1 MPGDVP
7 TEGELLRQMETVVA
21 ERPAACPVEA
31 LALPGGDVAIA
42 GGDSPAADKRG
53 TVTAEWIHP
62 TVWAPFKPNQVSTGR
77 MLTIAVDSVTAPN
90 LLLTVKGPG
99 RRFRCK
105 AWQPQGKLAWVDIK
119 NAHPLGPDC
128 WVGESP
134 CWQTNVRFAPNGPRG
149 NYSLQLCHAGSGDVV
164 ATHAYIFENSPHEA
178 AAKQRVLL
186 WPP

>member
-1 MPGDVP
+1 MAGGATDHAQPAVMAP
-7 TEGELLRQMETVVA
+7 N
-21 ERPAACPVEA
+21 PAA
-31 LALPGGDVAIA
+31 PGGRGGADA
-42 GGDSPAADKRG
+42 GGASSTVAKRK
-53 TVTAEWIHP
+53 VAVEWI
-62 TVWAPFKPNQVSTGR
+62 VERERWGAFKSNQVSTGR

-119 NAHPLGPDC
+119 NAHPLDPDC